1 MRADS
6 LPSCLR
12 LLRLLR
18 EPHTI
23 ACLARQAGVAEKT
36 VRRDILVRRHR
47 YTAGRAA
54 FL

>member
-36 VRRDILVRRHR
+36 VRRDIARLRAV
-47 YTAGRAA
+47 GAA